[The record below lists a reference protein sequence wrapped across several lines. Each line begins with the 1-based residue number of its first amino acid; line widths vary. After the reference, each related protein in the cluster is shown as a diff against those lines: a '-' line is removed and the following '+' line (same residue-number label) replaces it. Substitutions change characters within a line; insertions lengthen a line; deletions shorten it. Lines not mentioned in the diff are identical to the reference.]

1 MGTLY
6 PRLRVSRGYF
16 LVSHRLKEP
25 QELLVKMRFDMQHG
39 VFGCAVL
46 LDIVCIEQDV
56 GGQVLKVRS

>member
-1 MGTLY
+1 
-6 PRLRVSRGYF
+6 VSRGYF

-46 LDIVCIEQDV
+46 LDIVCVEQDV
-56 GGQVLKVRS
+56 GGQGLKVGS